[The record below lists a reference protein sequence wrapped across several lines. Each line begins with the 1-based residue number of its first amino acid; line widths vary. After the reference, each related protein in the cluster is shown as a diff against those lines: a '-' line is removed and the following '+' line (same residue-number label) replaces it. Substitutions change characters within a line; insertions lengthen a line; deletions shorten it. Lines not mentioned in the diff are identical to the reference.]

1 MTGVATL
8 RQRPFLWVTS
18 LAGHQRG
25 VGDAAPYTQPCGSC
39 RGEHCSPA
47 GFFDCRQIARANTV
61 RPYVFFSASA
71 VLLLQSCVIA
81 KLWFTVGADS
91 ISARTIL
98 YNPPIAR
105 RGPPPYKPT
114 QMTIIPPQK
123 QKSVTCG
130 YRLRFKRKIAYSAW
144 IAPVGQTPSQAPQS
158 TQEAASTTALSSMLI
173 APTGQVSTH
182 APQATHSLETV

>member
-39 RGEHCSPA
+39 RGERCSLA
-47 GFFDCRQIARANTV
+47 GFCDCRQIARANTV

-71 VLLLQSCVIA
+71 LLLLQSCVIA

-98 YNPPIAR
+98 CNPPIAR
-105 RGPPPYKPT
+105 RGPPSLQANTNDNHSSTKT
-114 QMTIIPPQK
+114 
-123 QKSVTCG
+123 KSVTCG